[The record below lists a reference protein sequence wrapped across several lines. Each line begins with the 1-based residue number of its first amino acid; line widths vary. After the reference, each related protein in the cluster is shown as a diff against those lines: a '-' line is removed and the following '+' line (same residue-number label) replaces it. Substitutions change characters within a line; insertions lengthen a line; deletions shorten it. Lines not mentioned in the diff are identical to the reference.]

1 MLCKTGLQRETARK
15 TKMAKSSISPG
26 NPAQRC
32 TGGRLCAEASYGI
45 LRMRM
50 SLGGKASLPRD
61 ILARAFAGKAALE
74 RLRNSIA
81 QMPNL
86 YIQIKT

>member
-50 SLGGKASLPRD
+50 SLGVKSKVCLE
-61 ILARAFAGKAALE
+61 IFSRAFPLVGLDVIREQEK
-74 RLRNSIA
+74 
-81 QMPNL
+81 Q
-86 YIQIKT
+86 

>member
-1 MLCKTGLQRETARK
+1 MGRFPLCESAHFFIVIY
-15 TKMAKSSISPG
+15 S
-26 NPAQRC
+26 
-32 TGGRLCAEASYGI
+32 I
-45 LRMRM
+45 LRMKK
-50 SLGGKASLPRD
+50 SLNGKASLPRD
-61 ILARAFAGKAALE
+61 ILARAFAGKVALE